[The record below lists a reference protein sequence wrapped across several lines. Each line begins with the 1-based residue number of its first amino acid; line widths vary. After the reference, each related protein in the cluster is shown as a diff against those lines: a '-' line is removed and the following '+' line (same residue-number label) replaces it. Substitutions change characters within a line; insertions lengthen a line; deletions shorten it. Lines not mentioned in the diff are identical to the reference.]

1 VRRMN
6 ESDHGP
12 SLVANDRTR
21 LAAFQHEH
29 VEFSYASEPNGLNA
43 RVCIIH
49 IRAIANIIAVPGQP
63 RRYSLAHHHCRE
75 SGPLSQE
82 ITPPQFGAAVL
93 TFDYAR

>member
-1 VRRMN
+1 MN

-29 VEFSYASEPNGLNA
+29 VDFSYASEPNGLNA

-49 IRAIANIIAVPGQP
+49 IRAIANITVSQGQP
-63 RRYSLAHHHCRE
+63 RRYSLARRHGRE

-82 ITPPQFGAAVL
+82 ITPPQFGVAVL
-93 TFDYAR
+93 TFDYDR